1 MWRGPPRRL
10 RRQSPS
16 GRSPGSP
23 ARTDAPGRSP
33 SLRPAGPRS
42 AGYRSVPPALLDLP
56 EEGRRALVAVA
67 DRVGGDR
74 VEAVL
79 AGLQLR
85 GGEGCRAGHVRL
97 AVVAAGEGG
106 GGRGGG
112 DGEAGLA
119 ALGLRLWMRADRG
132 IRRGRVNRERVGG

>member
-10 RRQSPS
+10 RRRSPS
-16 GRSPGSP
+16 GRSRESP

-42 AGYRSVPPALLDLP
+42 AGYRSVAPSLLDLP
-56 EEGRRALVAVA
+56 EEGRCTLVAIA

-85 GGEGCRAGHVRL
+85 GGEGGGAGRVRL
-97 AVVAAGEGG
+97 AVVAAEEGG
-106 GGRGGG
+106 ARLGR
-112 DGEAGLA
+112 A
-119 ALGLRLWMRADRG
+119 
-132 IRRGRVNRERVGG
+132 